1 MTKYGIIAIMKITL
15 ITLLLSILFYFSS
28 PKTGGDFVNSNDGNP
43 LDDSLHITSSFP
55 IKMGKISEAYIAE
68 KRHFIDSFY
77 NKNINSPF
85 YTGAFIVV
93 KNGRVLYE
101 DYKGYAN
108 VRTGQKI
115 DKNTPIHL
123 ASVSKVLTCT
133 AILRLVQQDNIML
146 DQKVT
151 DWLPKF
157 PYKETTI
164 RILLNHRSGLQHY
177 ANFPGLMKKRWNK
190 KKLLSNQDVMDL
202 LVQNKFRLRTPNDTH
217 FDYCNTNY
225 VILAL
230 IIEKATGLN
239 YRQAMHE
246 LVFKPLGMT
255 NTYVFNYET
264 DRETASKSYRGST
277 IFPWDQFDG
286 VYGDKNIYST
296 PRDLVKFD
304 MGTYSPDFIKPE
316 LLQEAYFGYS
326 AGHVAK
332 PIKDY
337 GLGMRMRFLPPNNE
351 KMIYHNGWWHGNNT
365 SFVPVKKDTVTVVCL
380 GNKYSNRPY
389 STLSM
394 VSSLFYKKKTE
405 IETPVPTEQ
414 ELQELLGQ

>member
-1 MTKYGIIAIMKITL
+1 MKITL
-15 ITLLLSILFYFSS
+15 ITFLLSIAFFFSS
-28 PKTGGDFVNSNDGNP
+28 SKTGETTSAP
-43 LDDSLHITSSFP
+43 ISQKPDDSLHVYSAFP
-55 IKMGKISEAYIAE
+55 IKMEKVSETYIAE

-85 YTGAFIVV
+85 YSGGFIVV

-101 DYKGYAN
+101 DYKGFAN
-108 VRTGQKI
+108 ARTGEKI
-115 DKNTPIHL
+115 TSTTPIHL
-123 ASVSKVLTCT
+123 ASVSKVLTST

-157 PYKETTI
+157 PYPNTTI
-164 RILLNHRSGLQHY
+164 RTLLNHRSGLQHY
-177 ANFPGLMKKRWNK
+177 SKFPILMKKGWSKSKILTNE
-190 KKLLSNQDVMDL
+190 DVYNLM
-202 LVQNKFRLRTPNDTH
+202 VKNKFRLVSPNDTR

-225 VILAL
+225 IILAL

-239 YRQAMHE
+239 YRRAMQE

-255 NTYVFNYET
+255 NTYVFNFAT
-264 DRETASKSYRGST
+264 DKETASKSYRGST
-277 IFPWDQFDG
+277 IFPWDQFDDL
-286 VYGDKNIYST
+286 YGDKNIYST

-304 MGTYSPDFIKPE
+304 LGTYSPDFIRPA

-326 AGHVAK
+326 ARQVAK

-337 GLGMRMRFLPPNNE
+337 GLGMRMRFLPPTGE

-365 SFVPVKKDTVTVVCL
+365 SFVPVRKDTVTVVCL

-389 STLSM
+389 AALSM

-414 ELQELLGQ
+414 ELQELGN

>member
-1 MTKYGIIAIMKITL
+1 MKITL
-15 ITLLLSILFYFSS
+15 FTFLLSTLCYFSS
-28 PKTGGDFVNSNDGNP
+28 PKTDDDFVNSGQGNP
-43 LDDSLHITSSFP
+43 DDSLHINSSFP
-55 IKMGKISEAYIAE
+55 IKMGNVSEAYISE

-77 NKNINSPF
+77 NKNINSP
-85 YTGAFIVV
+85 YYSGGFIVV

-108 VRTGQKI
+108 VKTGQKI
-115 DKNTPIHL
+115 SASTPIHI

-133 AILRLVQQDNIML
+133 AVLRLVQQDNIML

-157 PYKETTI
+157 PYKNTTI
-164 RILLNHRSGLQHY
+164 RTLLNHRSGLQHY

-190 KKLLSNQDVMDL
+190 KKILSNQDVLDL
-202 LVQNKFRLRTPNDTH
+202 MAQNNFRLLTPNDTR

-239 YRQAMHE
+239 YRDAMQE
-246 LVFKPLGMT
+246 LIFKPLGMK

-264 DRETASKSYRGST
+264 DRETASKSYNGKNV
-277 IFPWDQFDG
+277 FPWDQFDAL
-286 VYGDKNIYST
+286 YGDKNIYST

-304 MGTYSPDFIKPE
+304 LGTYSPDFIKPE

-337 GLGMRMRFLPPNNE
+337 GLGMRMRFLPPTGI

-389 STLSM
+389 ATLSM
-394 VSSLFYKKKTE
+394 VSSIFYKEKIE
-405 IETPVPTEQ
+405 IETPLPTEPG
-414 ELQELLGQ
+414 E

>member
-1 MTKYGIIAIMKITL
+1 MKITL
-15 ITLLLSILFYFSS
+15 ITFLLSTLFYFSS
-28 PKTGGDFVNSNDGNP
+28 PKTGWNTVESDNENP
-43 LDDSLHITSSFP
+43 NDSLYVISSFP
-55 IKMGKISEAYIAE
+55 IKMGNVSNEYINE
-68 KRHFIDSFY
+68 KRQKIDSFY
-77 NKNINSPF
+77 NKNINSP
-85 YTGAFIVV
+85 YYSGGFIVV
-93 KNGRVLYE
+93 KNGRVIYE

-108 VRTGQKI
+108 LKTGKKI
-115 DKNTPIHL
+115 DATTPIHL
-123 ASVSKVLTCT
+123 ASVSKVLTAT
-133 AILRLVQQDNIML
+133 AILRLVQQDNITL

-157 PYKETTI
+157 PYKSTTI
-164 RILLNHRSGLQHY
+164 RTLLNHRSGLQHY
-177 ANFPGLMKKRWNK
+177 ANFPGLMKKNWNRK
-190 KKLLSNQDVMDL
+190 KVLTNQDIYNL
-202 LVQNKFRLRTPNDTH
+202 LAENKFRLKTPNDTH

-239 YRQAMHE
+239 YRQAMQE
-246 LVFKPLGMT
+246 LIFKPLKMN
-255 NTYVFNYET
+255 NTFVFNYDT
-264 DRETASKSYRGST
+264 DRETASKSYRGTT
-277 IFPWDQFDG
+277 IFPWDQFDDL
-286 VYGDKNIYST
+286 YGDKNIYST

-304 MGTYSPDFIKPE
+304 IGTYSPEFIKPE

-326 AGHVAK
+326 SIHVAK

-389 STLSM
+389 ATLSM
-394 VSSLFYKKKTE
+394 VSSLFYEKKTE
-405 IETPVPTEQ
+405 IEKPLPPETEC
-414 ELQELLGQ
+414 EE

>member
-1 MTKYGIIAIMKITL
+1 MKITL
-15 ITLLLSILFYFSS
+15 LTFLLSTLFYFSN
-28 PKTGGDFVNSNDGNP
+28 PITGRKESGFNKQNP
-43 LDDSLHITSSFP
+43 EDSLFVKSTFP
-55 IKMGKISEAYIAE
+55 IKMGKVSEAYITE

-85 YTGAFIVV
+85 YSGGFIVV

-101 DYKGYAN
+101 DYKGFAN
-108 VRTGQKI
+108 TKTGEKI
-115 DKNTPIHL
+115 TASTPIHL

-151 DWLPKF
+151 DWLPNF
-157 PYKETTI
+157 PYKTTTI
-164 RILLNHRSGLQHY
+164 RTLLNHRSGLQHY
-177 ANFPGLMKKRWNK
+177 ANFPGLMKKRWDK
-190 KKLLSNQDVMDL
+190 RKILTNQDVFNL
-202 LVQNKFRLRTPNDTH
+202 LVQNKFRLVTPNDTH

-239 YRQAMHE
+239 YRQAMQE

-255 NTYVFNYET
+255 NTYVFNFDT
-264 DRETASKSYRGST
+264 DKETASKSYKGST
-277 IFPWDQFDG
+277 IFPWDQFDNL
-286 VYGDKNIYST
+286 YGDKNIYAT

-304 MGTYSPDFIKPE
+304 LGTYSPDFIKPE
-316 LLQEAYFGYS
+316 LLKEAYFGYS
-326 AGHVAK
+326 AGNVKK

-337 GLGMRMRFLPPNNE
+337 GLGMRMRFLPPSGE

-365 SFVPVKKDTVTVVCL
+365 SFVPVKKDTVVVVCL

-389 STLSM
+389 STISM
-394 VSSLFYKKKTE
+394 VSSLFYKKKTD
-405 IETPVPTEQ
+405 IETPLPTEP
-414 ELQELLGQ
+414 EGE

>member
-1 MTKYGIIAIMKITL
+1 MKITL
-15 ITLLLSILFYFSS
+15 ITFFLTTLLYLSSA
-28 PKTGGDFVNSNDGNP
+28 KTGGSFVNSSYGNP
-43 LDDSLHITSSFP
+43 DDSLHVSSPFP

-85 YTGAFIVV
+85 YSGGFIVV

-108 VRTGQKI
+108 VKTGKKI
-115 DKNTPIHL
+115 DASTPIHL
-123 ASVSKVLTCT
+123 ASVSKVLTAT

-157 PYKETTI
+157 PYKSTTI
-164 RILLNHRSGLQHY
+164 RTLLSHRSGLQHY
-177 ANFPGLMKKRWNK
+177 ANFPGLMKKKWNRK
-190 KKLLSNQDVMDL
+190 KVLSNQDVLDL
-202 LVQNKFRLRTPNDTH
+202 LVQNKFRLKTPNDTH

-225 VILAL
+225 IILAL

-239 YRQAMHE
+239 YRDAMQE
-246 LVFKPLGMT
+246 LIFKPLGMK
-255 NTYVFNYET
+255 NTFVFKYDT
-264 DRETASKSYRGST
+264 DRETASKSYRGNT
-277 IFPWDQFDG
+277 IFPWDQFDDL
-286 VYGDKNIYST
+286 YGDKNIYST

-304 MGTYSPDFIKPE
+304 LGTYSPDFIKPE
-316 LLQEAYFGYS
+316 LLQEAHFGYS
-326 AGHVAK
+326 AGNVVK

-337 GLGMRMRFLPPNNE
+337 GLGMRMRFLPPTGE
-351 KMIYHNGWWHGNNT
+351 KMLYHNGWWHGNNT
-365 SFVPVKKDTVTVVCL
+365 SFVPVKKDTVTIVCL

-389 STLSM
+389 ATLSM
-394 VSSLFYKKKTE
+394 VSSLFYKKKIA
-405 IETPVPTEQ
+405 IETPLPTET
-414 ELQELLGQ
+414 EIGE

>member
-1 MTKYGIIAIMKITL
+1 MKITL
-15 ITLLLSILFYFSS
+15 FTFLLSTLCYFSS
-28 PKTGGDFVNSNDGNP
+28 PKTDDDFVNSGQGNP
-43 LDDSLHITSSFP
+43 DDSLHINSSFP
-55 IKMGKISEAYIAE
+55 IKMGNVSEAYISD

-77 NKNINSPF
+77 NKNINSP
-85 YTGAFIVV
+85 YYSGGFIVV

-108 VRTGQKI
+108 VKTGQKI
-115 DKNTPIHL
+115 SASTPIHI

-133 AILRLVQQDNIML
+133 AVLRLVQQDNIML

-157 PYKETTI
+157 PYKNTTI
-164 RILLNHRSGLQHY
+164 RTLLNHRSGLQHY

-190 KKLLSNQDVMDL
+190 KKILSNQDVLDL
-202 LVQNKFRLRTPNDTH
+202 MVQNNFRLLTPNDTR

-239 YRQAMHE
+239 YRDAMQE
-246 LVFKPLGMT
+246 LIFKPLGMK

-264 DRETASKSYRGST
+264 DRETASKSYNGKNV
-277 IFPWDQFDG
+277 FPWDQFDAL
-286 VYGDKNIYST
+286 YGDKNIYST

-304 MGTYSPDFIKPE
+304 LGTYSPDFIKPE

-337 GLGMRMRFLPPNNE
+337 GLGMRMRFLPPTGI

-389 STLSM
+389 ATLSM
-394 VSSLFYKKKTE
+394 VSSIFYKEKIE
-405 IETPVPTEQ
+405 IETPLPTEPG
-414 ELQELLGQ
+414 E

>member
-1 MTKYGIIAIMKITL
+1 MIMKLTL
-15 ITLLLSILFYFSS
+15 ITFLLSTLFFFSGR
-28 PKTGGDFVNSNDGNP
+28 KARETNIDSNTSKP
-43 LDDSLHITSSFP
+43 EDSLIVKSGFP
-55 IKMGKISEAYIAE
+55 VKMGKISEAYIND

-85 YTGAFIVV
+85 YSGGFIVV
-93 KNGRVLYE
+93 KNGRVIYE

-108 VRTGQKI
+108 VKTGKKI
-115 DKNTPIHL
+115 DKYTPIHL
-123 ASVSKVLTCT
+123 ASVSKVLTCA

-157 PYKETTI
+157 PYPNTTI
-164 RILLNHRSGLQHY
+164 RTLLNHRSGLQHY
-177 ANFPGLMKKRWNK
+177 ANFPGLMKKRWNRAK
-190 KKLLSNQDVMDL
+190 ILTNQDVYNL
-202 LVQNKFRLRTPNDTH
+202 LVQNKFRLVTPNDTH

-239 YRQAMHE
+239 YRRAMQE
-246 LVFKPLGMT
+246 LVFKPLGMD
-255 NTYVFNYET
+255 NTFVFDYDK
-264 DRETASKSYRGST
+264 DRETASKSYRGNT
-277 IFPWDQFDG
+277 IFPWDQFDNL
-286 VYGDKNIYST
+286 YGDKNIYST

-304 MGTYSPDFIKPE
+304 LGTYSADFIKPG
-316 LLQEAYFGYS
+316 LLQEAYYGYS
-326 AGHVAK
+326 SKTVAK

-337 GLGMRMRFLPPNNE
+337 GLGMRMRFLPPNGE

-405 IETPVPTEQ
+405 IETPVPTEL
-414 ELQELLGQ
+414 ELGE

>member
-1 MTKYGIIAIMKITL
+1 MKITL
-15 ITLLLSILFYFSS
+15 ITFLLSTLFYFSS
-28 PKTGGDFVNSNDGNP
+28 PKTSGDFVNYGQGNP
-43 LDDSLHITSSFP
+43 DDSLHINSSFP
-55 IKMGKISEAYIAE
+55 IKMGNVSDAFINEIRPK
-68 KRHFIDSFY
+68 IDSFY
-77 NKNINSPF
+77 NKNINSP
-85 YTGAFIVV
+85 YYSGGFIVV
-93 KNGRVLYE
+93 KNGHVLYE
-101 DYKGYAN
+101 DYKGYAD
-108 VRTGQKI
+108 VRTGRKI
-115 DKNTPIHL
+115 DATTPIHL

-133 AILRLVQQDNIML
+133 AILRLVQQDNVML

-164 RILLNHRSGLQHY
+164 RTLLNHRSGLQHY
-177 ANFPGLMKKRWNK
+177 ANFPALIKKGWNK
-190 KKLLSNQDVMDL
+190 KKILSNQDILNLM
-202 LVQNKFRLRTPNDTH
+202 VQNKFRLRTPNDTH

-239 YRQAMHE
+239 YRQAMQE
-246 LVFKPLGMT
+246 LVFKPLGMK
-255 NTYVFNYET
+255 NTYVFNYEN
-264 DRETASKSYRGST
+264 DRETASKSYRGNT
-277 IFPWDQFDG
+277 IFPWDQFDKL
-286 VYGDKNIYST
+286 YGDKNIYST

-304 MGTYSPDFIKPE
+304 MGTYSPNFIKPE

-326 AGHVAK
+326 AGHVSK

-337 GLGMRMRFLPPNNE
+337 GLGMRMRFLPPTGI

-394 VSSLFYKKKTE
+394 VSSLFYKKKIE
-405 IETPVPTEQ
+405 IETPLPTET
-414 ELQELLGQ
+414 ETGE

>member
-1 MTKYGIIAIMKITL
+1 MKL
-15 ITLLLSILFYFSS
+15 TLLSFFISTLLYFSGPNAGNRNTTPDKQS
-28 PKTGGDFVNSNDGNP
+28 PN
-43 LDDSLHITSSFP
+43 DSLYVQSAFP
-55 IKMGKISEAYIAE
+55 VKMGKVSEAYIAA
-68 KRHFIDSFY
+68 KRFKIDSFY

-85 YTGAFIVV
+85 YSGGFIVV

-108 VRTGQKI
+108 VKTGEKI
-115 DKNTPIHL
+115 TATTPIHL
-123 ASVSKVLTCT
+123 ASVSKVLTCM

-151 DWLPKF
+151 DWIPEF
-157 PYKETTI
+157 PYKATTI
-164 RILLNHRSGLQHY
+164 RTLLNHRSGLQHY
-177 ANFPGLMKKRWNK
+177 ANFPGLMKKRWDK
-190 KKLLSNQDVMDL
+190 HKILTNQDVLNL
-202 LVQNKFRLRTPNDTH
+202 LVQNKFKLVTPNDTH

-230 IIEKATGLN
+230 IIEKATGVN
-239 YRQAMHE
+239 YRRAMQE
-246 LVFKPLGMT
+246 LVFKPLGMN
-255 NTYVFNYET
+255 NTYVFDYDT
-264 DRETASKSYRGST
+264 DRETASKSYRGNT
-277 IFPWDQFDG
+277 IFPWDQFDKL
-286 VYGDKNIYST
+286 YGDKNIYST

-304 MGTYSPDFIKPE
+304 LGTYSPDFINPE

-337 GLGMRMRFLPPNNE
+337 GLGMRMRFLPPTGE

-394 VSSLFYKKKTE
+394 VSALFYKKATTLPVTDEVPSELE
-405 IETPVPTEQ
+405 I
-414 ELQELLGQ
+414 GQ